1 MNAKNLKS
9 TIGST
14 MAAAVVLGML
24 VASPAQAGSGLI
36 KITHAD
42 TPYRGAVQPVA
53 ATATKVQS
61 KASQAPAELQV
72 AVMANAPSQQA
83 ARRSVFIHR

>member
-14 MAAAVVLGML
+14 LAVAVALGML
-24 VASPAQAGSGLI
+24 ASLPAQAGSGTI

-53 ATATKVQS
+53 STATKVQS
-61 KASQAPAELQV
+61 KASQARAEIQV
-72 AVMANAPSQQA
+72 AVMPNAPSQPA